1 MGIRSDYIDL
11 AIGLAVVFFLSSLVV
26 SGLNEGLQWFFR
38 VRPKFLWAYL
48 YDLVDPSRGAKD
60 GGRMLPRGFGG
71 VLGLWGRA
79 NDRRP
84 SATSDGAPARPTST
98 EPATGPDGQELE
110 ARKIAPGTVIAGVA
124 HALDPLDAPQLT
136 RIGGAKRT
144 TIQNVPPGSLAQAFI
159 EYFADLGKERVV
171 EQLVAIAQARRDGR
185 PVDET
190 VTAVAREMSG
200 HDASLQAQLEAAL
213 RPFLSS
219 IGPGGDPDQLAA
231 DLTGRVRAVAN
242 ASPHDTLAAAAKDY
256 AAAVTAAPA
265 RQAGSDASADP
276 VEPAARGLASEL
288 VRSFPDHL
296 TRQRIDAAV
305 DMLNDAPLGP
315 TARRVWEGAEKKVD
329 EFRIGLEAYFA
340 GDMARL
346 SGYYRRSIRV
356 VLIALAVIVAIAC
369 NVNAVGLARDLWRN
383 PEGRAALVAQADTL
397 ATASSEPSGAATLPN
412 ASAPTTSPAPIG
424 LGAIQAKCEEQNK
437 GDTSAF
443 NDPDDAAK
451 AFNDIRSCVTDA
463 LSAQSGLNVIDE
475 AIWLSPHSWARSW
488 YDGRDNWA
496 LHLAGVALTA
506 VALLVGAP
514 FWFDL
519 LKRLTGLRRV
529 LRQT

>member
-48 YDLVDPSRGAKD
+48 YDLVDSSRGKEE

-84 SATSDGAPARPTST
+84 TATSEGAASAPSSSEPPA
-98 EPATGPDGQELE
+98 APDGQEPD
-110 ARKIAPGTVIAGVA
+110 ARTIAPDRITAGVA

-136 RIGGAKRT
+136 RLGGAKKT
-144 TIQNVPPGSLAQAFI
+144 TIQTVPPGSLAQAFI

-171 EQLVAIAQARRDGR
+171 EQLVAIAKIRRGGGA
-185 PVDET
+185 VDEA

-200 HDASLQAQLEAAL
+200 HDADLQTQLEAAL

-219 IGPGGDPDQLAA
+219 VGPDGDAGQLATAFA
-231 DLTGRVRAVAN
+231 DGVGAVKD
-242 ASPHDTLAAAAKDY
+242 ASPHVTLAPAAKAY
-256 AAAVTAAPA
+256 AAAVMVPESQAESGAPT
-265 RQAGSDASADP
+265 DP
-276 VEPAARGLASEL
+276 VEPAARDLASEL
-288 VRSFPDHL
+288 VRAFPDHL

-305 DMLNDAPLGP
+305 DVLDDAPLGP
-315 TARRVWEGAEKKVD
+315 TARRLWEGSEKKVD

-356 VLIALAVIVAIAC
+356 VLVGLAILVAIAF
-369 NVNAVGLARDLWRN
+369 NVNAIGLARDLWRN

-397 ATASSEPSGAATLPN
+397 STASSAPSSAATPP
-412 ASAPTTSPAPIG
+412 SSTAPTAG
-424 LGAIQAKCEEQNK
+424 AGVGAIQAECEAQNK
-437 GDTSAF
+437 AQTAAF
-443 NDPDDAAK
+443 NSPDDAAK

-463 LSAQSGLNVIDE
+463 LNAQSGLNVIDD
-475 AIWLSPHSWARSW
+475 AVWLSPHSWARSW
-488 YDGRDNWA
+488 YDGRENWF

-506 VALLVGAP
+506 VALIVGAP

-519 LKRLTGLRRV
+519 LKRLTGVRRV